1 MSPNPTDN
9 LDELIARHEDGHPL
23 ERPFYCEPW
32 IFRVDVERVVSRLWH
47 LVDHVSR
54 IPRAGDFFTCE
65 IAGESIIVVRGKDAE
80 IRAFFN
86 VCRHRGSR
94 VCRETQ
100 GSARVLVCPYHAWT
114 YDLDGSLKSAAMTYD
129 GFDKSRH
136 GLVPCHLKVSEGL
149 IFICLSQ
156 GPSPDFDA
164 MLTPALLPFL
174 RIQDLPNACIA
185 HRATIPTG
193 GNWKLVVE
201 NFFEC
206 NHCLPA
212 HPEYCSI
219 HPREFILALSGDG
232 GQEPNEHYKAFQP
245 EVDAFEAKAAALGHP
260 YGEVPGDP
268 LTLHFSRGDR
278 FPMKQGMLSETQDG
292 KPAAPLMGAYRDWD
306 GGTTGIILSPLS
318 IFMATNDFVTLVRF
332 IPRHETLTDV
342 EAIWLVRGDAQEGKD
357 YDLARMTWMWDVTL
371 RQDKRIIE
379 DNQAGVRSR
388 AYTPGPYTRQEK
400 NANRAVQWYLN
411 LLRQPT

>member
-1 MSPNPTDN
+1 MEFDAGT
-9 LDELIARHEDGHPL
+9 LRELISRHRDGLSL
-23 ERPFYCEPW
+23 EQPFYCDAEL
-32 IFRVDVERVVSRLWH
+32 FRIDVERVIWRLWH

-54 IPRAGDFFTCE
+54 IPRAGDFFTFE
-65 IAGESIIVVRGKDAE
+65 IAGESIIVVRGRDME

-94 VCRETQ
+94 VCREPQ
-100 GSARVLVCPYHAWT
+100 GNASQLVCPYHAWT
-114 YDLDGSLKSAAMTYD
+114 YGLDGSLKSAAMTCE
-129 GFDKSRH
+129 GFDKSRYA
-136 GLVPCHLKVSEGL
+136 LNPCHVHVSEGL
-149 IFICLSQ
+149 IFVFL
-156 GPSPDFDA
+156 GPGPAPDFDS
-164 MLTPALLPFL
+164 MLTPALQPFL
-174 RIQDLPNACIA
+174 RVQDLPAARIA
-185 HRATIPTG
+185 HRATYPTQ

-232 GQEPNEHYKAFQP
+232 GQDPNEHHLAFQP
-245 EVDAFEAKAAALGHP
+245 RIDAFNARATALGHP
-260 YGEVPGDP
+260 VGEVAGDP

-278 FPMKQGMLSETQDG
+278 FPMKEGFRSETRDG
-292 KPAAPLMGAYRDWD
+292 TPAAPLMGRYRDWD
-306 GGTTGIILSPLS
+306 GGTTGIIFSPLS

-332 IPRHETLTDV
+332 VPRNVSLTDV
-342 EAIWLVRGDAQEGKD
+342 EAIWLVRGDAAEGRD
-357 YDLARMTWMWDVTL
+357 YDLGKMTWMWDVTL

-379 DNQAGVRSR
+379 DNQAGIRSR
-388 AYTPGPYTRQEK
+388 VYRPGPYTRQEK

-411 LLRQPT
+411 LLRQPA